1 MNISLAKRKYRL
13 EVDAGAPCMELGS
26 ARINP
31 CKNTASKICISQLD
45 IQQNEAMTSSTVF
58 TSNRSQA
65 VRLPKAVA
73 FPEDVH
79 QVDILKIGRSR
90 VIVPQG
96 KRWDDLFQSGP
107 RASEDFMVEREQPPA
122 EEREPL

>member
-1 MNISLAKRKYRL
+1 MA
-13 EVDAGAPCMELGS
+13 
-26 ARINP
+26 
-31 CKNTASKICISQLD
+31 
-45 IQQNEAMTSSTVF
+45 SSTVF

-73 FPEDVH
+73 FPDDVH
-79 QVDILKIGRSR
+79 EVDILKIGRSR
-90 VIVPQG
+90 VIVPKG

-107 RASEDFMVEREQPPA
+107 KASEDFMSQRENPPA

>member
-1 MNISLAKRKYRL
+1 
-13 EVDAGAPCMELGS
+13 
-26 ARINP
+26 
-31 CKNTASKICISQLD
+31 
-45 IQQNEAMTSSTVF
+45 MTNSTVF

-79 QVDILKIGRSR
+79 QVDIFKVGHSR

-96 KRWDDLFQSGP
+96 KRWDDLFIGGP
-107 RASEDFMVEREQPPA
+107 RVSDDFISERAQPALEDRKSSDAHAA
-122 EEREPL
+122 ETACRAAALALNNAPVGG

>member
-1 MNISLAKRKYRL
+1 
-13 EVDAGAPCMELGS
+13 
-26 ARINP
+26 
-31 CKNTASKICISQLD
+31 
-45 IQQNEAMTSSTVF
+45 MTSSTVF

-79 QVDILKIGRSR
+79 QVDILKVGRSR

-96 KRWDDLFQSGP
+96 RRWDDLFLNGP
-107 RASEDFMVEREQPPA
+107 RASEDFMVAREQPEA

>member
-1 MNISLAKRKYRL
+1 MHVPAVPIL
-13 EVDAGAPCMELGS
+13 EPEPS
-26 ARINP
+26 
-31 CKNTASKICISQLD
+31 TACEIIAAQLCISQLD
-45 IQQNEAMTSSTVF
+45 IREKTNAMTSSTVF

-79 QVDILKIGRSR
+79 QVDILRIGRSR

-96 KRWDDLFQSGP
+96 KRWDELFQNGP
-107 RASEDFMVEREQPPA
+107 RASEDFMVEPEQPPA
-122 EEREPL
+122 EERERL